1 VGRAG
6 TPVEYTFDHV
16 GEIALRDPLE
26 GFLPL
31 DFPPLSESGD
41 TATMMPATSLVKHSV
56 ISTLCLVFVLL
67 SGCSSKTTVAEGRT
81 KPRGRILENGLP
93 IKVDTSK
100 LPPGDPG
107 LQVTFIK
114 IGGVDA
120 GTEYEATITDS
131 ATGSF
136 ELIGTDGKGIP
147 PGEYRIAIV
156 LAPHGSDD
164 LLKGRFSREKSKIH
178 IEVKPNE
185 DVVIDIAKY
194 K

>member
-1 VGRAG
+1 
-6 TPVEYTFDHV
+6 
-16 GEIALRDPLE
+16 
-26 GFLPL
+26 
-31 DFPPLSESGD
+31 
-41 TATMMPATSLVKHSV
+41 MMPAISLAKNCVLPSLCCV
-56 ISTLCLVFVLL
+56 ILFA
-67 SGCSSKTTVAEGRT
+67 SGCSSNTTVAEGRT

-93 IKVDTSK
+93 IKVDHSQ

-120 GTEYEATITDS
+120 GTEYEATITDGT
-131 ATGSF
+131 TGSF
-136 ELIGTDGKGIP
+136 ELIGADGKGIP
-147 PGEYRIAIV
+147 PGEYRVAVV
-156 LAPHGSDD
+156 LAPHGSQDQ
-164 LLKGRFSREKSKIH
+164 LKGRFSREKSKIQ

>member
-1 VGRAG
+1 M
-6 TPVEYTFDHV
+6 TP
-16 GEIALRDPLE
+16 A
-26 GFLPL
+26 
-31 DFPPLSESGD
+31 
-41 TATMMPATSLVKHSV
+41 MSLVKHSV
-56 ISTLCLVFVLL
+56 LPSLCLGLLLL
-67 SGCSSKTTVAEGRT
+67 SGCSSKTSVAEGRT

-120 GTEYEATITDS
+120 GNEYEATITDS

-136 ELIGTDGKGIP
+136 ELIGADGKGIP